1 MYEKSSFPLKANSTQ
16 LYQAQIQKFFK
27 GGVGEGVR
35 RKILKEKCLLI
46 HVSMHVHIKTRQ
58 TCNSFSL
65 SLLFKKIVFYI
76 LLCVLLLYLK
86 GGGGVATLVNPPL
99 DPPICTCV
107 FNLKQE
113 RKIHQVDT
121 KYGQIKGE

>member
-86 GGGGVATLVNPPL
+86 GGGCNTRKPPSRSANVYM
-99 DPPICTCV
+99 C
-107 FNLKQE
+107 FQFK
-113 RKIHQVDT
+113 T
-121 KYGQIKGE
+121 KEENSPG